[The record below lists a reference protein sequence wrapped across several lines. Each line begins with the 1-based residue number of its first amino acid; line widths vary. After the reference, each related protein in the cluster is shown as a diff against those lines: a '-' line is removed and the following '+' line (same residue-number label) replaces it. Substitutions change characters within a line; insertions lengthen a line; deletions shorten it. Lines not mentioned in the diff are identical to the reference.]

1 MKNIAFFVC
10 ARRGLGLF
18 VPQNELKMMCKL
30 IFTLNVF
37 YCLHL
42 QSFL

>member
-10 ARRGLGLF
+10 AKRGLGLF
-18 VPQNELKMMCKL
+18 VPHNELKLTCKI
-30 IFTLNVF
+30 IFTPNVF

>member
-10 ARRGLGLF
+10 VKRGLVLF
-18 VPQNELKMMCKL
+18 VSHNELKLICKL
-30 IFTLNVF
+30 KFTLNVF